1 VLLFTNWLGSFI
13 AENGQIIDKRLFP
26 KDAREIARR
35 LAAVQD
41 FEVMREEQE
50 LAQGR
55 EALEVTEKR
64 LAKLGNYIR
73 QPVPFVAPEDHG
85 FEGKLLHEA
94 MLIVAKER
102 ARAAVG
108 PDVHLIHAIDALDE
122 LAKQHNYQLERL
134 REWHG
139 AHFPEF
145 SGLVGDERYLA
156 MLCESPE
163 RERLSAELGLEGE
176 SLGAEA
182 TEDDLAAIKGLAVAA
197 SGTMNARKSTEEY
210 IRSRARQLAPN
221 TSDVVGELLAARLIA
236 LAGGMERLARMPSST
251 VQVLGA
257 EKAFFKHI
265 KTGARPPKHG
275 SIFQHPLIHRA
286 PYWQRGKVARAMAGK
301 ISIAA
306 KVDFYRGKADGA
318 DKDLGKDLAAIVEA
332 RAKAVGQQFPEAPKR
347 MRIIRQENRG
357 GRYDGRRGERHGGRG
372 GSGGRDGGQRY
383 QGSGGRRESGGRGD
397 GDGHRGVSWREDRGR
412 SETSTVGKSAGQPD
426 WQKGRRMNKR
436 R

>member
-1 VLLFTNWLGSFI
+1 MLLFTNWLGSFLV
-13 AENGQIIDKRLFP
+13 ENGQLTDKRLFP

-41 FEVMREEQE
+41 FEVLPEELE
-50 LAQGR
+50 LSRGL
-55 EALEVTEKR
+55 EGLEVSEKR

-73 QPVPFVAPEDHG
+73 QPVPFVAPEEHG
-85 FEGKLLHEA
+85 FEARLLHEA

-102 ARAAVG
+102 TRAAVG

-156 MLCESPE
+156 MLCAGPE
-163 RERLSAELGLEGE
+163 RERLSVELGLEGE

-182 TEDDLAAIKGLAVAA
+182 SEEDLAAIKELAVAA

-275 SIFQHPLIHRA
+275 AIFQHPLVHRA

-306 KVDFYRGKADGA
+306 KVDFYRGKIDGG
-318 DKDLGKDLAAIVEA
+318 DPNIGKDLAAVVEA
-332 RAKAVGQQFPEAPKR
+332 RAKAVGRQFPVAPKR
-347 MRIIRQENRG
+347 MRIIRQDTRGGGRNEGRRGDRQGGRGSHDRG
-357 GRYDGRRGERHGGRG
+357 GRGRGDKHRGVNWRDDRG
-372 GSGGRDGGQRY
+372 GSERPI
-383 QGSGGRRESGGRGD
+383 
-397 GDGHRGVSWREDRGR
+397 
-412 SETSTVGKSAGQPD
+412 VGKSDGHPD